1 MATMGVIEGCR
12 ILSGWKGNLTESKG
26 SIGVS
31 LVLIVPAVLSCV
43 YLLVFQSYVLRWVL
57 HCCTAPALL
66 HLREVS
72 QQGVRVANLVR
83 ELIIGIET
91 VRDRMKPKYAID
103 RTSLDKN
110 FHKQLILRYIG
121 IERP

>member
-57 HCCTAPALL
+57 HYCRRTTEAFNGPSQSFTAYKRF
-66 HLREVS
+66 H
-72 QQGVRVANLVR
+72 NL
-83 ELIIGIET
+83 ESFFI
-91 VRDRMKPKYAID
+91 
-103 RTSLDKN
+103 
-110 FHKQLILRYIG
+110 Q
-121 IERP
+121 

>member
-57 HCCTAPALL
+57 HYAAALL
-66 HLREVS
+66 KLSTNLRKVS
-72 QQGVRVANLVR
+72 Q
-83 ELIIGIET
+83 
-91 VRDRMKPKYAID
+91 P
-103 RTSLDKN
+103 TSA
-110 FHKQLILRYIG
+110 FTI
-121 IERP
+121 

>member
-57 HCCTAPALL
+57 HYCRRTTEAFNGPSQSFRFHNLESFL
-66 HLREVS
+66 YNKQVS
-72 QQGVRVANLVR
+72 KQS
-83 ELIIGIET
+83 
-91 VRDRMKPKYAID
+91 ID
-103 RTSLDKN
+103 V
-110 FHKQLILRYIG
+110 
-121 IERP
+121 

>member
-1 MATMGVIEGCR
+1 MATMGVIEACR

-57 HCCTAPALL
+57 SAALL
-66 HLREVS
+66 SHYALFTVPKESHHFSLLKVS
-72 QQGVRVANLVR
+72 TKNLC
-83 ELIIGIET
+83 
-91 VRDRMKPKYAID
+91 
-103 RTSLDKN
+103 
-110 FHKQLILRYIG
+110 
-121 IERP
+121 

>member
-1 MATMGVIEGCR
+1 MATMGVIEACR

-57 HCCTAPALL
+57 SAALL
-66 HLREVS
+66 SHYAGAVNGHSRTFTVPKESHHFSLLKVS
-72 QQGVRVANLVR
+72 
-83 ELIIGIET
+83 
-91 VRDRMKPKYAID
+91 
-103 RTSLDKN
+103 TSA
-110 FHKQLILRYIG
+110 FTT
-121 IERP
+121 

>member
-1 MATMGVIEGCR
+1 MATMGVIEACR

-57 HCCTAPALL
+57 SAALL
-66 HLREVS
+66 SHYAGAVNGPSRTFTVPKESHQFSLLKVS
-72 QQGVRVANLVR
+72 TNAFT
-83 ELIIGIET
+83 I
-91 VRDRMKPKYAID
+91 
-103 RTSLDKN
+103 
-110 FHKQLILRYIG
+110 
-121 IERP
+121 

>member
-57 HCCTAPALL
+57 HCTNPALSY
-66 HLREVS
+66 LREVS
-72 QQGVRVANLVR
+72 QY
-83 ELIIGIET
+83 T
-91 VRDRMKPKYAID
+91 
-103 RTSLDKN
+103 
-110 FHKQLILRYIG
+110 
-121 IERP
+121 

>member
-1 MATMGVIEGCR
+1 MATMGVIEACR

-57 HCCTAPALL
+57 HYCRRTTEAFNGPSQSFTAYKRFHNLESFL
-66 HLREVS
+66 YNNKQVS
-72 QQGVRVANLVR
+72 KQS
-83 ELIIGIET
+83 
-91 VRDRMKPKYAID
+91 ID
-103 RTSLDKN
+103 V
-110 FHKQLILRYIG
+110 
-121 IERP
+121 

>member
-57 HCCTAPALL
+57 HCCTAPVLL

-72 QQGVRVANLVR
+72 QYLKKAPIRAFSL
-83 ELIIGIET
+83 LKAPTMIE
-91 VRDRMKPKYAID
+91 
-103 RTSLDKN
+103 
-110 FHKQLILRYIG
+110 
-121 IERP
+121 